1 MLDTKSSVGNRDTY
15 TEPAAF
21 GFQIN
26 PPRLQ
31 SDFTKF
37 GGTLGILRVQVDF
50 VFRQFA
56 DEAIM
61 TRSLTFIGDDKSV
74 DDEEV
79 DPPELKRRLEE
90 AQKVI
95 TLL

>member
-1 MLDTKSSVGNRDTY
+1 MRFLDTKSSVGNRDTY
-15 TEPAAF
+15 GDPVAF

-37 GGTLGILRVQVDF
+37 GGTLGILRIQVDF

-56 DEAIM
+56 DEAVAI
-61 TRSLTFIGDDKSV
+61 TRSLTFIGDKSSI
-74 DDEEV
+74 DDEEI
-79 DPPELKRRLEE
+79 D
-90 AQKVI
+90 I
-95 TLL
+95 